1 MSYFTDVYDCD
12 LPFWAIC
19 VLSDSLLVDEKPIY
33 ITRRKRSSGCFSF
46 SGKWSC
52 QPCGVGGT
60 HSDPSGSISI
70 SSVYMVSWFEIIT
83 GLLITKVLASEALLT
98 NALEDFLD
106 TALVRMNVLQGT
118 ISSPM
123 GRDLS
128 DS

>member
-1 MSYFTDVYDCD
+1 
-12 LPFWAIC
+12 
-19 VLSDSLLVDEKPIY
+19 
-33 ITRRKRSSGCFSF
+33 
-46 SGKWSC
+46 
-52 QPCGVGGT
+52 
-60 HSDPSGSISI
+60 
-70 SSVYMVSWFEIIT
+70 MVSWFEIIT